1 MLFVPT
7 EEPMRAN
14 DKNKPRIGAKN
25 PLWRLQQKVNFR
37 LETPMSRIP
46 IDLPP
51 DSYPRR
57 NKGNKGGGMLSLLII
72 FAAIFAVTYLVLE
85 FL

>member
-1 MLFVPT
+1 
-7 EEPMRAN
+7 
-14 DKNKPRIGAKN
+14 
-25 PLWRLQQKVNFR
+25 
-37 LETPMSRIP
+37 MSRIP

-51 DSYPRR
+51 EPYPRR
-57 NKGNKGGGMLSLLII
+57 KRNNKGGNMLSLLIT

>member
-1 MLFVPT
+1 
-7 EEPMRAN
+7 
-14 DKNKPRIGAKN
+14 
-25 PLWRLQQKVNFR
+25 
-37 LETPMSRIP
+37 MSRIP

-51 DSYPRR
+51 EPYPRR
-57 NKGNKGGGMLSLLII
+57 NRNNKGGSMLSLLII

>member
-1 MLFVPT
+1 LQP
-7 EEPMRAN
+7 N
-14 DKNKPRIGAKN
+14 LQNKPVSGAKSRI
-25 PLWRLQQKVNFR
+25 WRLNWKVNIR
-37 LETPMSRIP
+37 LEKAMSRIP

-51 DSYPRR
+51 DTYPRR
-57 NKGNKGGGMLSLLII
+57 NKSNKGGSMLSLLII

>member
-1 MLFVPT
+1 
-7 EEPMRAN
+7 
-14 DKNKPRIGAKN
+14 
-25 PLWRLQQKVNFR
+25 
-37 LETPMSRIP
+37 MSRIP

-51 DSYPRR
+51 DTYPRR
-57 NKGNKGGGMLSLLII
+57 NKSNKGGSMLSLLII